1 MSSESA
7 STVAMRPMP
16 SRAAP
21 DDPTLRAFRDDI
33 ARFKARLDAHLAR
46 GQSGPAAGAAGEG
59 GGGDS
64 SVLDACDERPQDPTF
79 RAFGDDIATFKAR
92 LEAHLTRSQ
101 SLPAAGAAGKGGGG
115 DSFVLLR
122 GPAQVQEVAAGAQGD
137 PGVQTGR
144 IAERGSE
151 AIDPL
156 LQDPRTPTP
165 EAGGRGRFLLRD
177 FIVGVCV
184 GCVATAA
191 AASSRNVRGRGVQ
204 HE

>member
-1 MSSESA
+1 VRFQALPSLLRLVKTGTTSS
-7 STVAMRPMP
+7 
-16 SRAAP
+16 
-21 DDPTLRAFRDDI
+21 L
-33 ARFKARLDAHLAR
+33 
-46 GQSGPAAGAAGEG
+46 
-59 GGGDS
+59 
-64 SVLDACDERPQDPTF
+64 
-79 RAFGDDIATFKAR
+79 
-92 LEAHLTRSQ
+92 
-101 SLPAAGAAGKGGGG
+101 
-115 DSFVLLR
+115 VLLR